1 MNIHVL
7 NSFEF
12 EHRYHMFIER
22 KIIKLIINI
31 HEFISHKSQIKYF
44 FSKKLKFELVCV
56 YCKFHDQVLNKS

>member
-44 FSKKLKFELVCV
+44 FF
-56 YCKFHDQVLNKS
+56 